1 MLLISIFILFVF
13 WLMVAGFSWQGMT
26 VGLICAV
33 AVAWGNRDLLGSL
46 GAGPFMRPGKL
57 HLFLGYLLVL
67 LWQVVL
73 ANVEIAKILLSPQL
87 PIQPG
92 IVTFDPGLR
101 TEFGRTLLANS
112 ITLTPGTLTLEVGDE
127 GIFTVHALTIAAA
140 RDVVEWPLIKWLHML
155 EG

>member
-1 MLLISIFILFVF
+1 
-13 WLMVAGFSWQGMT
+13 
-26 VGLICAV
+26 
-33 AVAWGNRDLLGSL
+33 
-46 GAGPFMRPGKL
+46 
-57 HLFLGYLLVL
+57 
-67 LWQVVL
+67 
-73 ANVEIAKILLSPQL
+73 
-87 PIQPG
+87 
-92 IVTFDPGLR
+92 LR